1 MPENQIT
8 PSSVPEKIKDLLHQ
22 RAALC
27 KELNSLAGNDSDE
40 AVARAAAI
48 AEEYNALGSLP
59 EEYAEIADK
68 DFAQAQKNFQNGLS
82 EAAQAR
88 EFMQAARE
96 KLTGAVAG
104 LTELAALDQLLPK
117 RKELESFCKELRS
130 VAGCDPA
137 QESLGAK
144 LAEDLTARLQAEI
157 ERAEKAE
164 TELKKLLE
172 EMTALQASGDI
183 ELYRKQ
189 QKKLEK
195 TRDSAMGA
203 MGKAASTLPE
213 TAKLREIF
221 KAMNSALAQHLQTLD
236 LARWESYTLKL
247 DLLRELEDLQNTPD
261 ENLAAAGKRL
271 REIRERWK
279 ELGAVPHEKQ
289 QETGPKFY
297 EFTTTLQHRIDAFFK
312 AARAERSSAAEA
324 KTKLCEA
331 AEALADSTDY
341 QATADKLKAL
351 QQEWK
356 AAGHAGKD
364 QEQKLYARFRA
375 ACDKFFQARNAW
387 WESRNAQR
395 SAGEKVKRELC
406 EAAAGLGAMPRRDG
420 VAKAK
425 ELRAAFSAAPRAGKA
440 EAELQALFNSRMD
453 AFFQSLHEENDQ
465 AMRRRNEILASLA
478 ALGKDPAD
486 EDHLRDLASEW
497 QTLPPMPR
505 DNASRMEAK
514 FRSAEAAAGK
524 QIQLARQERRKASA
538 PFFPAAMREAVQFCA
553 AAAAGEPLPEITV
566 DLTNFPRLAAA
577 VTDLSAA
584 AGEVPEALQKAIKQ
598 NTREFK
604 KLLDIWENAVT
615 VQPEKQ
621 AALDLAAEL
630 TAAIAG
636 NFGGAAVSAAAKDKP
651 QDIQRKLLAIGVL
664 DAEEAEALIARY
676 EELASKL

>member
-1 MPENQIT
+1 MMPDNQIT
-8 PSSVPEKIKDLLHQ
+8 PSSVPEKIKELLHQ

-261 ENLAAAGKRL
+261 ENLAAAGISAGLHQISGSFMSAVRMGHTADNGVFIGNFCHL
-271 REIRERWK
+271 R
-279 ELGAVPHEKQ
+279 
-289 QETGPKFY
+289 PKF
-297 EFTTTLQHRIDAFFK
+297 
-312 AARAERSSAAEA
+312 
-324 KTKLCEA
+324 
-331 AEALADSTDY
+331 TDFNTRNIGGNGFV
-341 QATADKLKAL
+341 TAVVIFWSVGFGI
-351 QQEWK
+351 E
-356 AAGHAGKD
+356 G
-364 QEQKLYARFRA
+364 
-375 ACDKFFQARNAW
+375 FQ
-387 WESRNAQR
+387 
-395 SAGEKVKRELC
+395 
-406 EAAAGLGAMPRRDG
+406 LG
-420 VAKAK
+420 
-425 ELRAAFSAAPRAGKA
+425 
-440 EAELQALFNSRMD
+440 
-453 AFFQSLHEENDQ
+453 
-465 AMRRRNEILASLA
+465 
-478 ALGKDPAD
+478 
-486 EDHLRDLASEW
+486 W
-497 QTLPPMPR
+497 
-505 DNASRMEAK
+505 
-514 FRSAEAAAGK
+514 
-524 QIQLARQERRKASA
+524 SA
-538 PFFPAAMREAVQFCA
+538 PDP
-553 AAAAGEPLPEITV
+553 
-566 DLTNFPRLAAA
+566 DLNDR
-577 VTDLSAA
+577 
-584 AGEVPEALQKAIKQ
+584 
-598 NTREFK
+598 
-604 KLLDIWENAVT
+604 
-615 VQPEKQ
+615 
-621 AALDLAAEL
+621 
-630 TAAIAG
+630 
-636 NFGGAAVSAAAKDKP
+636 FGFA
-651 QDIQRKLLAIGVL
+651 
-664 DAEEAEALIARY
+664 
-676 EELASKL
+676 